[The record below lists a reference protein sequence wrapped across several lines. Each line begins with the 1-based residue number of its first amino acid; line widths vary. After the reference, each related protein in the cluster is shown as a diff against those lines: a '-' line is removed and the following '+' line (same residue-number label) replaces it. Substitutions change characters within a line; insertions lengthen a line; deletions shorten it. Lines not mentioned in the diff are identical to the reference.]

1 MSQSNSHRDDYWAAV
16 NDVAENVVA
25 ELIESDSEDK
35 NQMAIQLTSEKCDQ
49 HDYVIHDELQIHTL
63 MYSQNA
69 CAGLFDGTFDA
80 SQYGR
85 NDDFPFADLAAD
97 ALVADV
103 SDRVRQMLDEH

>member
-16 NDVAENVVA
+16 NEVAENVVA
-25 ELIESDSEDK
+25 ELGDFDVEAKDE
-35 NQMAIQLTSEKCDQ
+35 MAIQLISEKCDQ
-49 HDYVIHDELQIHTL
+49 HGYVIHVELQIRT
-63 MYSQNA
+63 QNA

-80 SQYGR
+80 SQYGC

-103 SDRVRQMLDEH
+103 SDRVRQMLDEHER